1 MLKFFRKIRQKL
13 LADLPAST
21 AGNRVTRYLVYAVGE
36 ILLVVIGILIAL
48 QINTWNEE
56 RKISKE
62 RNQFMQSI
70 KEDLIADT
78 LSLQETLGQWNI
90 QLAELNEFKQQVNTT
105 KNIDSLIFLVRYE
118 FSPYFSSFS
127 GFNDN
132 TYRSMLNTGKLSILH
147 PELRKV
153 LQAHYNQQSYTK
165 EWSEKQIELYQ
176 TVVRTYTDQF
186 PMNIDAKFI
195 SNQALE
201 DIVWKD
207 INPKQLLLVLNS
219 WGTRKSFYYQA
230 HIPRF
235 EDRLEE
241 TAFILETYFN
251 K

>member
-13 LADLPAST
+13 LADLPASKG
-21 AGNRVTRYLVYAVGE
+21 GNRVTRYLVYALGE

-62 RNQFMQSI
+62 QNQFMQSI

-78 LSLQETLGQWNI
+78 LSLQEILGQWNI
-90 QLAELNEFKQQVNTT
+90 QLAELNAFKQQVNTT
-105 KNIDSLIFLVRYE
+105 RNYDSIIILARYE
-118 FSPYFSSFS
+118 LPPVFSIFS

-132 TYRSMLNTGKLSILH
+132 TYRSMLNTGKLSILQ

-176 TVVRTYTDQF
+176 TVLRTYSNQF
-186 PMNIDAKFI
+186 PMNIDEKFI
-195 SNQALE
+195 RNQALE
-201 DIVWKD
+201 DIIWEDV
-207 INPKQLLLVLNS
+207 NHKQLLLALNS
-219 WGTRKSFYYQA
+219 WGTRKSFFYQA
-230 HIPRF
+230 HIQIIKK
-235 EDRLEE
+235 RLEE